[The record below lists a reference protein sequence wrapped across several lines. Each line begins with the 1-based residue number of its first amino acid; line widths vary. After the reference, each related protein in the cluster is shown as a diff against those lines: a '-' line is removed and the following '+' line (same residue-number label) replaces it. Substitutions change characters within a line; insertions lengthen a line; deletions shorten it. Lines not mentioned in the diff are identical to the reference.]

1 MVVAL
6 AVLAPLT
13 SVSAQSLPRAVLVL
27 DQSDADSAWFE
38 AFSSAFRASLNA
50 RSATQIS
57 VYSEH
62 IDLNRFSGLRH
73 DDVVRTFL
81 RDKFSER
88 PIGVIVAQGSGALD
102 FLTRAPLWPNTPV
115 VMAAVDDAT
124 VARLRLPP
132 NVTGTTYRLTFRDAV
147 ASAKMLVPNLKRIAL
162 VGDPFE
168 RQAVRG
174 HFKEEIPAAAAG
186 LEVIDLL
193 GLPMTDLL
201 NRVAVLPEDTAII
214 YTAINT
220 DGAGVVYHP
229 HEALKAVSQAANR
242 PIVIDAETS
251 VGYGGTGGL
260 IVSPRLV
267 GADTA
272 DLVLRVLGGQKP
284 SEIPN
289 AKGGFARPIFDWREL
304 QRFGVDERRLPEDSQ
319 IRFRPPTLW
328 DQYRWQVVA
337 VTAMLLTQALMISGL
352 LIERRRRHLAEADA
366 RRRRLELMHLNR
378 TAITS
383 ALSGAVAHEL
393 NQPLGAI
400 QSYAEAATL
409 YLKADPP
416 NILRVEQILE
426 HIRQDDKRAAD
437 IISQLRALL
446 KKSETIEL
454 QEFDLN
460 EVVRDTL
467 QIAGPQ
473 AMKQGVE
480 LSGLPTNG
488 RLPVQGNRIQLQ
500 QAILNLVMNGI
511 DAIQNGASGPGRI
524 TVQTTTVGDLQT
536 EVSVTDSGTG
546 IPADKLKKV
555 FDAFYT
561 TKRNGTGLGL
571 SIARTIVETYGGTIW
586 AENRAGGGAV
596 FRFTLPLSK
605 ASAI

>member
-1 MVVAL
+1 LVVAL

-132 NVTGTTYRLTFRDAV
+132 NVTGTTYRLMFRDAV

-284 SEIPN
+284 SEIPI

-337 VTAMLLTQALMISGL
+337 VTAILLTQALMISGL

-366 RRRRLELMHLNR
+366 RRRLLELMHLNR

>member
-1 MVVAL
+1 
-6 AVLAPLT
+6 
-13 SVSAQSLPRAVLVL
+13 
-27 DQSDADSAWFE
+27 
-38 AFSSAFRASLNA
+38 
-50 RSATQIS
+50 
-57 VYSEH
+57 
-62 IDLNRFSGLRH
+62 
-73 DDVVRTFL
+73 
-81 RDKFSER
+81 
-88 PIGVIVAQGSGALD
+88 
-102 FLTRAPLWPNTPV
+102 
-115 VMAAVDDAT
+115 
-124 VARLRLPP
+124 
-132 NVTGTTYRLTFRDAV
+132 
-147 ASAKMLVPNLKRIAL
+147 MLVPNLKRIAL

-193 GLPMTDLL
+193 GLSMRELL

-229 HEALKAVSQAANR
+229 HEALKAVSQVAKR

-267 GADTA
+267 GADAA

-284 SEIPN
+284 SEIPI

-337 VTAMLLTQALMISGL
+337 VMAILLTQALMISGL
-352 LIERRRRHLAEADA
+352 LIERRRRRLAEADA
-366 RRRRLELMHLNR
+366 RRRLLELMHLNR

-393 NQPLGAI
+393 NQPLRAI

-460 EVVRDTL
+460 EVLRDTL

-473 AMKQGVE
+473 ATKQGVE

-500 QAILNLVMNGI
+500 QAILNLVINGI

-536 EVSVTDSGTG
+536 EVAVTDSGTG

>member
-1 MVVAL
+1 LVVAL

-284 SEIPN
+284 SEIPI

-337 VTAMLLTQALMISGL
+337 VTAILLTQALMISGL

-366 RRRRLELMHLNR
+366 RRRLLELMHLNR